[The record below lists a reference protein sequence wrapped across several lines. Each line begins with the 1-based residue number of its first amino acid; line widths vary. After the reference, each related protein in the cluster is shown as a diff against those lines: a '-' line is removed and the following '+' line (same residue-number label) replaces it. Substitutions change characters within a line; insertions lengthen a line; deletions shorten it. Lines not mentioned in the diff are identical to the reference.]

1 MQRFYI
7 KDETVHQA
15 FDALEQGAEAG
26 AIARAMRERREDQ
39 KKEAKA
45 RAFLEA
51 TGGVAERDAIA
62 ITSDEYKSACEA
74 YYEAVEQDEKWR
86 AIKSK
91 SEAII
96 EAWRTCQSNM
106 RSMAK
111 VA

>member
-7 KDETVHQA
+7 KDETVHAA
-15 FDALEQGAEAG
+15 FDALEQGSEAG
-26 AIARAMRERREDQ
+26 AIARAMRERCEDE
-39 KKEAKA
+39 KKEARA
-45 RAFLEA
+45 RAFLDA
-51 TGGVAERDAIA
+51 TGNVAEREATAILSQAYKDACN
-62 ITSDEYKSACEA
+62 K
-74 YYEAVEQDEKWR
+74 YYEAIEQDEKWR

-106 RSMAK
+106 RSMGK